1 MTMTGTTGKRHLLIG
16 GEDIPARRYVP
27 LYAPYSGERLADVAW
42 ADEAETDLAIRSAAR
57 AAPVMRRLP
66 AHARADILGRLA
78 AALAERR
85 EEAARLIAMEA
96 AKPIA
101 AARAEVERTIQTYRF
116 AAEEAR
122 RICGETV
129 PMDAAP
135 GGEGRIGYTVREPL
149 GVIGAITPFNF
160 PMNLVAHKVGPA
172 LAAGNAVVLKPAE
185 QTPLSAYFIGEL
197 LREAGLPPGALN
209 IVSGDGR
216 IVGERLVR
224 DRRVKMIT
232 FTGSPEVGI
241 GIRSRAGLK
250 RVTLELGS
258 NAALIVDGGVDADAI
273 AARCAVGAFSYQGQ
287 VCISLQRIYAVEAVY
302 DALVN
307 GLVREAAAIKAGDPL
322 DPEVGV
328 SALISRSATERA
340 LAWIAEAVREGAV
353 VAAGGI
359 VSSDGVLLPTVL
371 LNVPESASICRR
383 EAFAPVVIVR
393 RVRSVDEAIKLVNDS
408 EYGLQAGICTRDIGT
423 ALRAAEELE
432 VGGVIVNDIPT
443 YRVDHMP
450 YGGVK
455 NSGLGREGVKYATED
470 MTEQKLVVFNR
481 GTL

>member
-1 MTMTGTTGKRHLLIG
+1 MTVKRHLMIG
-16 GEDIPARRYVP
+16 GEDYPARRYVP
-27 LYAPYSGERLADVAW
+27 LHAPYSGQRLADVAW
-42 ADEAETDLAIRSAAR
+42 ADEAETELAVGSAVQ
-57 AAPVMRRLP
+57 AAAVMRRLP
-66 AHARADILGRLA
+66 AHRRADILGRLA

-85 EEAARLIAMEA
+85 EESAQLIATEA

-122 RICGETV
+122 RIRGETV

-135 GGEGRIGYTVREPL
+135 GGEGRIGYTMREPL

-160 PMNLVAHKVGPA
+160 PMNLVAHKIGPA
-172 LAAGNAVVLKPAE
+172 IAAGNAVVLKPAE

-216 IVGERLVR
+216 IVGERLVQ
-224 DRRVKMIT
+224 DPRVKMIT

-258 NAALIVDGGVDADAI
+258 NAALIVDDGADVGAV

-287 VCISLQRIYAVEAVY
+287 VCISLQRIYAVESVY
-302 DALVN
+302 DALV
-307 GLVREAAAIKAGDPL
+307 GSLVRETAAIKTGDPL
-322 DPEVGV
+322 DPAVGV
-328 SALISRSATERA
+328 SVLISGSATERA
-340 LAWIAEAVREGAV
+340 LDLISEAVREGAV
-353 VAAGGI
+353 IAAGGT
-359 VSSDGVLLPTVL
+359 VSPDGAMLPTVL
-371 LNVPESASICRR
+371 LNVPESAAICRK
-383 EAFAPVVIVR
+383 EAFAPVVVVR
-393 RVRSVDEAIKLVNDS
+393 KVRSVDVAIELVNDS
-408 EYGLQAGICTRDIGT
+408 EFGLQAGIYTRDIGT
-423 ALRAAEELE
+423 ALKAASALQA
-432 VGGVIVNDIPT
+432 GGVIVNDIPT

-455 NSGLGREGVKYATED
+455 NSGIGREGVKYATEE

-481 GTL
+481 GEL